1 MTTLMSTFLVLPNF
15 TFFFSKSCN
24 TGEIFNRN
32 YTQTLCTSRAVT
44 AVIEI
49 HTISRGPTV
58 YRCVLFLFN
67 CLFYPYSRKKEVK
80 LNLELSRLPQGS
92 NTLSPTSASKTL
104 ASSPLSSTTT
114 TTTTATTTTSPI
126 PVNQIR
132 R

>member
-1 MTTLMSTFLVLPNF
+1 M
-15 TFFFSKSCN
+15 
-24 TGEIFNRN
+24 
-32 YTQTLCTSRAVT
+32 QTLC
-44 AVIEI
+44 
-49 HTISRGPTV
+49 ISRSNICFDDIRYRNV
-58 YRCVLFLFN
+58 YNNRADSLSLRILFLFN
-67 CLFYPYSRKKEVK
+67 YLFYPYSRKKEVK

-114 TTTTATTTTSPI
+114 STTTATTTTSPI

>member
-1 MTTLMSTFLVLPNF
+1 MVSNT
-15 TFFFSKSCN
+15 SKHGN
-24 TGEIFNRN
+24 VIKMHIFDSLLL
-32 YTQTLCTSRAVT
+32 YK
-44 AVIEI
+44 
-49 HTISRGPTV
+49 
-58 YRCVLFLFN
+58 LFLFLN
-67 CLFYPYSRKKEVK
+67 YLFYSYSRKKDVK

-104 ASSPLSSTTT
+104 ASSLLSSIT

>member
-1 MTTLMSTFLVLPNF
+1 M
-15 TFFFSKSCN
+15 
-24 TGEIFNRN
+24 
-32 YTQTLCTSRAVT
+32 LCISRAIT
-44 AVIEI
+44 SAIEI
-49 HTISRGPTV
+49 CTITPTV
-58 YRCVLFLFN
+58 YRYVLFLFN
-67 CLFYPYSRKKEVK
+67 YLFYPYSRKKEVK

>member
-1 MTTLMSTFLVLPNF
+1 MVFLYIYHKPYNICGNLTTSIITVYAVDNLVLHI
-15 TFFFSKSCN
+15 
-24 TGEIFNRN
+24 IFN
-32 YTQTLCTSRAVT
+32 YLC
-44 AVIEI
+44 
-49 HTISRGPTV
+49 H
-58 YRCVLFLFN
+58 L
-67 CLFYPYSRKKEVK
+67 YSRKKEVK

-114 TTTTATTTTSPI
+114 TTTATTTTTTTTSPI

>member
-1 MTTLMSTFLVLPNF
+1 MPPIIF
-15 TFFFSKSCN
+15 TYPFF
-24 TGEIFNRN
+24 N
-32 YTQTLCTSRAVT
+32 Y
-44 AVIEI
+44 
-49 HTISRGPTV
+49 
-58 YRCVLFLFN
+58 
-67 CLFYPYSRKKEVK
+67 LFYSYSRKKDVK

-104 ASSPLSSTTT
+104 ASSLLSSIT